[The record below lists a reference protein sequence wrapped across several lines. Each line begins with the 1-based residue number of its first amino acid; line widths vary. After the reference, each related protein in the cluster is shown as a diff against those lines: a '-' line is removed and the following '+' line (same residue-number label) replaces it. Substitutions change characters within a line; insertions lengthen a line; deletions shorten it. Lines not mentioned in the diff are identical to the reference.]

1 MQNAHGFLAKLAVF
15 VLVASCALFEPQS
28 KVKSGQLFQTG
39 QAQYDDYF
47 NKVHQLQVEAAG
59 FADDKKASRR
69 NLIDALKI
77 ATDAVDVT
85 ILQAAHERLVSIAH
99 VTGPTRLDLRDDEGK
114 VIITSE
120 AREDLSMRDFVKSLQ
135 STVDSEIKRKN
146 TLRDVPGRCD
156 ELAKIGR
163 DLEPR
168 VKGDFF
174 RQGGTTMADVHDE
187 IAASFEVLDD
197 ISKNARLD
205 RRETEDFIADLG
217 RAVFAEPAEYGRS
230 AGEVVAQAS
239 TTKPQAH
246 AEHVE
251 QPKPHVATAT
261 TTTAPKPKPQPKPP
275 SGGGGDEVFNP

>member
-1 MQNAHGFLAKLAVF
+1 M
-15 VLVASCALFEPQS
+15 LVIVSSCALFEPQS

-59 FADDKKASRR
+59 FSDDKKASRR
-69 NLIDALKI
+69 SLIDALKI

-85 ILQAAHERLVSIAH
+85 ILQATHEKLVSIAH
-99 VTGPTRLDLRDDEGK
+99 VTGPTRLDLREDEGK
-114 VIITSE
+114 VVLASE
-120 AREDLSMRDFVKSLQ
+120 ARADSSMRDFVKALQ
-135 STVDSEIKRKN
+135 STVDTEVKRKRA
-146 TLRDVPGRCD
+146 LRDIPGRCD

-168 VKGDFF
+168 VKADFF

-187 IAASFEVLDD
+187 IAASFEVLDE

-217 RAVFAEPAEYGRS
+217 RAVFAEPAEYGRA
-230 AGEVVAQAS
+230 AGEVVAA
-239 TTKPQAH
+239 TTGKPQTNT
-246 AEHVE
+246 VT
-251 QPKPHVATAT
+251 PKPHPMT
-261 TTTAPKPKPQPKPP
+261 TTTTVATAPKPKPPPPKPQ
-275 SGGGGDEVFNP
+275 GGGDEVFNP